1 MNQVFWRVTTRQKRV
16 HPSFSIGKCRVP
28 SRHATFRIESWLKN
42 QLNPMTKECEKM
54 QESHYFSIE
63 TSCNNQFVR
72 KLKQHSDLE
81 GDQSLIFPLSI
92 SEVVSSVILPNYWIQ
107 TESVQF
113 EKFLSKVCSL
123 EPKAYLRIVSLNS
136 TNRYQVVLIEIYYH
150 N

>member
-81 GDQSLIFPLSI
+81 GDLSLIFPLSI